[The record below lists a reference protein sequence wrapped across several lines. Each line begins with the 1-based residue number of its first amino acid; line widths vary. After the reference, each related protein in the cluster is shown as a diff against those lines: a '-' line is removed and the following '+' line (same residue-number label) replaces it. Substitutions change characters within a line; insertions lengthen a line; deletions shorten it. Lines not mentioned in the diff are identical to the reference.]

1 MSGAVG
7 SPYSREQIAGLAVLC
22 SAGFLVAAPLQAQDR
37 FAGTWSGALDVGVAQ
52 LRLVLHV
59 EPGDEGYTAALDSPD
74 QGAFG
79 IEASDV
85 ATTGDSIIVEF
96 AAIAGRYAAAID
108 AEGGSLSGTW
118 SQSGQM
124 FPLVLD
130 RGEPEQVRRPQKPDA
145 PFPYLAEDVRF
156 AGGSDGVEL
165 AGTLTLPATDG
176 PHPAAILL
184 SGSGPQDRNEE
195 IFQHKPFLV
204 LADYLT
210 RRGIAVLRYDD
221 RGVAEST
228 GEFATAT
235 TRDFAADGEA
245 ALAYLRTRAD
255 IQPGAMGLIGHSE
268 GGLVAPLVAS
278 RVEVD
283 WIVMIAGPGLPGD
296 SILALQVDAL
306 NEAAGMPAAQ
316 RAATNSLQRR
326 LMDIAVSD
334 RDPVA
339 AQGEITRLL
348 RAEMPGLAEEH
359 ARGQAAGLT
368 SEWMRGFLR
377 HDPRPVLHELTIP
390 VLAVNGEN
398 DLQVLAGPNLAAIES
413 ALVEAGNEDFA
424 TVKLDGL
431 NHLLQT
437 SETGLVTEYGRIEET
452 IAPIALQTIGDW
464 IAARVSVGS

>member
-1 MSGAVG
+1 MSGATGFLVPPG
-7 SPYSREQIAGLAVLC
+7 SIAGLAALC
-22 SAGFLVAAPLQAQDR
+22 SAGLLMATPLHAQDR
-37 FAGTWSGALDVGVAQ
+37 FAGSWSGELDVGVAQ

-59 EPGDEGYTAALDSPD
+59 EPGEEGYTAALDSPD

-79 IEASDV
+79 IRASDV
-85 ATTGDSIIVEF
+85 SAPGDSLVVEF
-96 AAIAGRYAAAID
+96 ADIAGQYAGAVDAA
-108 AEGGSLSGTW
+108 GTSLSGTW
-118 SQSGQM
+118 SQGGQV
-124 FPLVLD
+124 FPLVLG
-130 RGEPEQVRRPQKPDA
+130 RGEPEQVHRPQNPEA
-145 PFPYLAEDVRF
+145 PFPYREEEVRF

-165 AGTLTLPATDG
+165 AGTLTLPATEG
-176 PHPAAILL
+176 PHPAAILI

-228 GEFATAT
+228 GDFATAT
-235 TRDFAADGEA
+235 TRDFADDVEA
-245 ALAYLRTRAD
+245 ALGYVRTRTD
-255 IQPGAMGLIGHSE
+255 IDPGAIGLIGHSE

-278 RVEVD
+278 RAPVD

-296 SILALQVDAL
+296 SVLALQVDAL
-306 NEAAGMPAAQ
+306 NEAAGMPSAQ
-316 RAATNSLQRR
+316 RAAANSLQRR

-334 RDPVA
+334 RDPLA
-339 AQGEITRLL
+339 AQEEIADLL
-348 RAEMPGLAEEH
+348 RAEVPGLAEEQ
-359 ARGQAAGLT
+359 ARAQAAGIM
-368 SEWMRGFLR
+368 SPWMRGFLR
-377 HDPRPVLHELTIP
+377 HDPRPVLRELTVP
-390 VLAVNGEN
+390 VLAVNGGN

-413 ALVEAGNEDFA
+413 ALAAAGNEDFEI
-424 TVKLDGL
+424 VRLEGL

-464 IAARVSVGS
+464 IVARARA